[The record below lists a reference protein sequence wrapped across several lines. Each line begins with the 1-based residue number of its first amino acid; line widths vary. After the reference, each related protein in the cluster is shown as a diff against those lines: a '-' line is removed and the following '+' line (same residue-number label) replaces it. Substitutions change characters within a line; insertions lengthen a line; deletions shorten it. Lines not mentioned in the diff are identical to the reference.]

1 MATFKGAAREA
12 QRAALLMKQREKER
26 QELELQKKKLEA
38 EMRVGEM
45 STKFAVHYDAIE
57 HQLKTN
63 TIGLVTLDEMK
74 ARQKAFMTQREKELA
89 LGNSRGLSH
98 KSGNAALEK
107 KKTLQPAKDA
117 EDIIKP
123 PTSVAN
129 TYELTEKT
137 EEQLEPEE
145 LTPVADEDV
154 AKTESENHAKRR
166 RLGKNPTVDTSFL
179 PDIKFRP
186 YSSACR
192 IPHNI
197 PPHVLA
203 D

>member
-63 TIGLVTLDEMK
+63 TSLLSFADE
-74 ARQKAFMTQREKELA
+74 E
-89 LGNSRGLSH
+89 
-98 KSGNAALEK
+98 
-107 KKTLQPAKDA
+107 DA